1 MSQENLSNTSSKNS
15 KYYIIVALI
24 VMGLGIAMFYA
35 TANTISPIWRILGL
49 VAVAILCL
57 AIIYLS
63 DLGKR
68 GLSFVGEA
76 RTEVRKV
83 IWPTRQETMQMS
95 LIVFVAVVVMG
106 LFLWLIDTLFLWMV
120 EFLTSL

>member
-1 MSQENLSNTSSKNS
+1 MSQENSSNISSKNS
-15 KYYIIVALI
+15 KYYIIVSLI
-24 VMGLGIAMFYA
+24 VMGLGIATFYA
-35 TANTISPIWRILGL
+35 TENTVSPIWRILGL

-68 GLSFVGEA
+68 AVNFVGEA

-95 LIVFVAVVVMG
+95 LIVFVAVVVVG